1 MRNCSSAEREAFVSS
16 KSVLAC
22 AFFSSVVA
30 NSSVF
35 ASICAWPAAISSSL
49 A

>member
-16 KSVLAC
+16 MSTLAW

-30 NSSVF
+30 SSPVLL
-35 ASICAWPAAISSSL
+35 SIWAWPAAIS